1 MPTIATPSFLGPVRR
16 RTGAVCLLTGPL
28 CFAAAEA
35 VWPETGSSAEDMLRS
50 VAAARASMPAAL
62 GLMLATSLLF
72 VPGTFAMLSR
82 RLPRGRA
89 LCDTG
94 LGLALWSFLANAA
107 LVGVNTVFVA
117 MTDPAVDHHAMVQ
130 LLDTLMTSPFALVL
144 LSGHWVLVV
153 AFLLLGA
160 GLWRAGVGPR
170 WAAAAIGLCGVVDMA
185 LSPLG
190 DVSSIVSDLLMLAGF
205 AAQAWLLL
213 RENHPEATRAVAAST
228 EAPLHA

>member
-1 MPTIATPSFLGPVRR
+1 MPTIAAPSFLGPVRR
-16 RTGAVCLLTGPL
+16 RIGAACLLAGPL
-28 CFAAAEA
+28 CFAAVEL
-35 VWPETGSSAEDMLRS
+35 VWPETGSSAEDVLRS
-50 VAAARASMPAAL
+50 VAAARPSMPAAL

-72 VPGTFAMLSR
+72 VPGVFAMLSR
-82 RLPRGRA
+82 PLPRGRA

-94 LGLALWSFLANAA
+94 LGLALWSFLTNAA

-117 MTDPAVDHHAMVQ
+117 MTDPAVDHRAMVQ
-130 LLDTLMTSPFALVL
+130 LLDTLMASPVAMVL

-170 WAAAAIGLCGVVDMA
+170 WAAAAIGLCGVADLA

-190 DVSSIVSDLLMLAGF
+190 EMSSIVSDLLMLAGF
-205 AAQAWLLL
+205 GAQAWLLL
-213 RENHPEATRAVAAST
+213 REDHPEESRAATSGA
-228 EAPLHA
+228 EEPLHA